1 MENQFFISIVIAT
14 YNRAHIIGET
24 LESVL
29 EQTYGGWECI
39 VVDDGSTDATEDVVS
54 MFIAKDSRIRY
65 FSRPKELPKGSNS
78 SRNYG
83 IQKSIGK
90 YIVSLDSDDWLLANH
105 LEEKIFIFKKDET
118 IDAVLSK
125 TIIVNDK
132 KELINKEERTRI
144 SNNLLEDFITLKI
157 SWYMHDLMW
166 KKTFL
171 INKKLYNEKL
181 LKWLDRDFH
190 IRRLTESPKIYLTDK
205 YLSLYRIHENSNSYN
220 SDYRVLETRHQ
231 AVIDIIDILKEKGL
245 LNSAIKLFFLK
256 FQVQNLV
263 ILYRSPRFFGMYV
276 TLIQKT
282 FILDKNYFKWILK
295 LIVGFLAFKI
305 TGRGLKII
313 Q

>member
-1 MENQFFISIVIAT
+1 MDNQFLISIVIAT

-39 VVDDGSTDATEDVVS
+39 VVDDGSNDTTEDVVS
-54 MFIAKDSRIRY
+54 MFVAKDCRIRY
-65 FSRPKELPKGSNS
+65 FSRPKELPKGPNS

-90 YIVSLDSDDWLLANH
+90 YIVSLDSDDWLLPNH
-105 LEEKIFIFKKDET
+105 LEEKIFIFKENEN

-171 INKKLYNEKL
+171 INKQLYNEKL

-205 YLSLYRIHENSNSYN
+205 YLSLYRIHENSNSLN

-231 AVIDIIDILKEKGL
+231 AVIDILDILKEKGL
-245 LNSAIKLFFLK
+245 LNSTIKLFFLK

-263 ILYRSPRFFGMYV
+263 ILYRSPRFFSMYA

-282 FILDKNYFKWILK
+282 FILNKNYFKWLFK
-295 LIVGFLAFKI
+295 LIVGYLAFKI